1 MTQRA
6 WVVNSVFA
14 LLVLATTAHA
24 QSNKCELMGK
34 TFWSEK
40 EVPCCRSN
48 EIVGPMNVRFL
59 NDADSDT
66 LPRAMW
72 HAGGD
77 FAHTLRYIC
86 TGGFIQAFEE
96 REAVTPKGE
105 KIMLHVLT
113 AEGYYNPATKTLKWG
128 SDSSRGLEDYYEADN
143 PKKNGNT
150 PEKSGDKAP

>member
-1 MTQRA
+1 MALRR
-6 WVVNSVFA
+6 WIVIY
-14 LLVLATTAHA
+14 LLVYSALTTTAYA
-24 QSNKCELMGK
+24 QSGKCELMGK

-48 EIVGPMNVRFL
+48 EIISPMSVRFL

-77 FAHTLRYIC
+77 FAYTLYYIC

-96 REAVTPKGE
+96 REATTPKGD
-105 KIMLHVLT
+105 KITLHVLM
-113 AEGYYNPATKTLKWG
+113 AEGYYNPATDTLKWG
-128 SDSSRGLEDYYEADN
+128 GDCCGGLEDYYRADK
-143 PKKNGNT
+143 PKKKV
-150 PEKSGDKAP
+150 EASKESGD